1 MISDHW
7 EIHCDNPKRRDRY
20 RLMSTNLLLQSQEQS
35 FLNHPASFVAPRA
48 MNALRQVQDLIDLDF
63 FGINFALDAQSVLLI
78 FEINPAMRQNFED
91 LDDFPYL
98 RLSMRRIADAFS
110 EMVRSRALASEL
122 I

>member
-1 MISDHW
+1 
-7 EIHCDNPKRRDRY
+7 
-20 RLMSTNLLLQSQEQS
+20 
-35 FLNHPASFVAPRA
+35 

-63 FGINFALDAQSVLLI
+63 FGIDFALDSQGGLII

-110 EMVRSRALASEL
+110 EMVRSRALASERV
-122 I
+122 